1 MTRRLNLPDRSRR
14 RILAALAAAASVP
27 FGALAQGISRRPVR
41 IIVPF
46 TPAAGPD
53 IVARLLAPKLQARWD
68 QPFFV
73 ENRPGASGTIG
84 TEIVVKSPPDGQT
97 IMVGPASIVT
107 APHLYPKIAYDV
119 VKDLS
124 AVSAIGSTSLAL
136 VVHKAVPVNTAQ
148 EFIAWVKS
156 QPGKLNYASPGN
168 GTHHHLCMELLKLQA
183 GLDIVHVPYKGSA
196 GAENDLIAG
205 VVPMMFLPIHVALP
219 KIRARQVK
227 VLGES
232 LKQRH
237 PLFPE
242 IPSLHE
248 QGVTDYDVDLW
259 IGVWAPPG
267 LPADLLERYNSE
279 IRAVVAQPDMREQ
292 LAGQG
297 LVPNTGT
304 PEQFAR
310 LVKDDFEKWGKI
322 IREAKIR
329 AD

>member
-1 MTRRLNLPDRSRR
+1 MTRGLAPSRR
-14 RILAALAAAASVP
+14 RVLAALAAAAAAAP
-27 FGALAQGISRRPVR
+27 FAALAQGLSKRPVR

-46 TPAAGPD
+46 TPSAGPD
-53 IVARLLAPKLQARWD
+53 IVARLLAPRLQERWD

-84 TEIVVKSPPDGQT
+84 TEAVVKAPPDGHT

-107 APHLYPKIAYDV
+107 APHLYPKISYDV
-119 VKDLS
+119 LKDLT
-124 AVSAIGSTSLAL
+124 AVTNIGSTSLAL
-136 VVHKAVPVNTAQ
+136 AVHKSAPVGTLR

-156 QPGKLNYASPGN
+156 QPGKLNYGSPGN

-196 GAENDLIAG
+196 PAENDLIAG
-205 VVPMMFLPIHVALP
+205 VIPMMFLPIHVALP
-219 KIRARQVK
+219 KIKAGQIK

-232 LKQRH
+232 LKGRH
-237 PLFPE
+237 PLFPD

-248 QGVTDYDVDLW
+248 QGVTGYDVDLW
-259 IGVWAPPG
+259 LGVWAPPG
-267 LPADLLERYNSE
+267 LPADILARYNSE
-279 IRAVVAQPDMREQ
+279 IRAIVARPDMREQ

-297 LVPNTGT
+297 LVPNAGT
-304 PEQFAR
+304 PEQFAK
-310 LVKDDFEKWGKI
+310 LVKEDFEKWGRV
-322 IREAKIR
+322 IRDAKIK